1 MFDDLIFLLNEG
13 IYPWLRM
20 AVDALLTD
28 YRWLGVG
35 IILLPIARMLVNIFR
50 KLY

>member
-1 MFDDLIFLLNEG
+1 MFDDLILFLNDGL
-13 IYPWLRM
+13 YPWLRM
-20 AVDALLTD
+20 AVDTLLSD
-28 YRWLGVG
+28 YAWLGVG